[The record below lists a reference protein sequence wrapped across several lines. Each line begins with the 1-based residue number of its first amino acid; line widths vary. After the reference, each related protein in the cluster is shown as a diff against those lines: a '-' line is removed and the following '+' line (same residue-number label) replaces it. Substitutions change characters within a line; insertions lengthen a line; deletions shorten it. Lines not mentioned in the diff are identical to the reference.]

1 MKCVTISLGSSTEPQ
16 GLTFGFSYYTDV
28 NMGKIIKSPWA
39 YPGEELVLELGVSQD
54 TGLDTQEAK
63 KRLKQYGPNRLRE
76 TKRKSS
82 WKILFEQFK
91 GLIAALLVVAALVS
105 FFFGDF
111 IEGIAIVVVIM
122 INATIG
128 FFTELKAVRSME
140 GLRRL
145 GSVSVRVR
153 RDGEI
158 QEIPA
163 EGLIP
168 GDIVVLEG
176 GYIVNADIRLLT
188 SSKFQTDE
196 SALTGESLPVS
207 KSVETLDVDTPL
219 AERANMLYK
228 GTAVTRGSCEGI
240 VITTGMETELGQ
252 ISSLVEEAEEE
263 ITPLEKRLNQLGHKL
278 IVATLI
284 IAAFVA
290 TAGILV
296 GKGAFLM
303 IETSIA
309 LAVAAIPE
317 GLPIVATIALA
328 RGMLRMAR
336 RNALISQLSAVE
348 TLGATNVIFTD
359 KTGTLTENRMT
370 VTLIALDSGDI
381 EVSGDSVVS
390 EEAFTR
396 NDERVAPLKNKILR
410 KALEIS
416 ILCNNASLESKEL
429 NEENKVVGDPMEGAL
444 LIAGVKTGL
453 YREELTRNLP
463 EVHEE
468 AFDSDVK
475 MMATFHKDND
485 RYLVAV
491 KGAPEYILNLSSH
504 ILTEEGEREMSD
516 EKRKKW
522 LNKNN
527 QMAEKGLRVV
537 AIATKIA
544 DSIDSEPY
552 KHLTLLALIGL
563 EDPPREDVRKAI
575 ELCQDAGIK
584 VVMVTGDQA
593 VTASN
598 IGSDVGLVDKKEIE
612 VIHGKDLKNPDELSE
627 EEKQKILQVPI
638 FARVN
643 PRQKLNL
650 IDLYQKNGAIVAMTG
665 DGVNDAP
672 ALKEADIGIAMGQ
685 RGTEVA
691 REAADM
697 VLKDDAFPTI
707 VTAIEQGR
715 VIFNNIRKFVLYLIS
730 CNVSEIMVVTSAT
743 IVNLPLPI
751 LPLQILFLNLVSDVF
766 PALALGVGEG
776 DRNVMKQPPQ
786 DPGEPILARRHWL
799 DVGRYGFLMTISVF
813 GALILALKW
822 LGMGER
828 QAVSV
833 SFLTLAFTQLWH
845 VFNMRDKGS
854 NFLRNSITRNPF
866 IWGALF
872 ICIGL
877 LLVALYVPVLSD
889 VLKLVN
895 PGMKG
900 WIIVIAM
907 SLIPLVVGQFI
918 KARGS
923 RESQ

>member
-1 MKCVTISLGSSTEPQ
+1 MKRIL
-16 GLTFGFSYYTDV
+16 
-28 NMGKIIKSPWA
+28 KSPWA
-39 YPGEELVLELGVSQD
+39 YPGEELIQELCVSQD
-54 TGLDTQEAK
+54 TGLATQEAK
-63 KRLKQYGPNRLRE
+63 RRLKQYGPNRLRE

-91 GLIAALLVVAALVS
+91 GLIVALLVVAALVS

-176 GYIVNADIRLLT
+176 GDIVNADIRLLT
-188 SSKFQTDE
+188 SSKLQADE

-219 AERANMLYK
+219 AERADMLYK

-370 VTLIALDSGDI
+370 VALIALDSGDI
-381 EVSGDSVVS
+381 EVH

-396 NDERVAPLKNKILR
+396 NDEPVAPLKNKILR
-410 KALEIS
+410 KALGIS

-429 NEENKVVGDPMEGAL
+429 NEESKVVGDPMEGAL

-463 EVHEE
+463 EVREE

-491 KGAPEYILNLSSH
+491 KGAPEYILNSSSH

-516 EKRKKW
+516 EKRKEW

-598 IGSDVGLVDKKEIE
+598 IGSDVGLADKNEID

-638 FARVN
+638 FARVS

-697 VLKDDAFPTI
+697 VLKDDSFPTI
-707 VTAIEQGR
+707 VAAIEQGR

-845 VFNMRDKGS
+845 VFNMRDRGS

-907 SLIPLVVGQFI
+907 SLIPLMVGQFI

-923 RESQ
+923 REFQ

>member
-1 MKCVTISLGSSTEPQ
+1 MKRIL
-16 GLTFGFSYYTDV
+16 
-28 NMGKIIKSPWA
+28 KSPWA
-39 YPGEELVLELGVSQD
+39 YPGEELIQELCVSQD
-54 TGLDTQEAK
+54 TGLATQEAK
-63 KRLKQYGPNRLRE
+63 RRLKQYGPNRLRE

-91 GLIAALLVVAALVS
+91 GLIVALLVVAALVS

-176 GYIVNADIRLLT
+176 GDIVNADIRLLT
-188 SSKFQTDE
+188 SSKLQADE

-219 AERANMLYK
+219 AERADMLYK

-370 VTLIALDSGDI
+370 VALIALDSGDI
-381 EVSGDSVVS
+381 EVH

-396 NDERVAPLKNKILR
+396 DDEPVAPLKNKILR
-410 KALEIS
+410 KALGIS

-429 NEENKVVGDPMEGAL
+429 NEESKVVGDPMEGAL

-463 EVHEE
+463 EVREE

-491 KGAPEYILNLSSH
+491 KGAPEYILNSSSH

-516 EKRKKW
+516 EKRKEW

-598 IGSDVGLVDKKEIE
+598 IGSDVGLADKNEID

-638 FARVN
+638 FARVS

-697 VLKDDAFPTI
+697 VLKDDSFPTI
-707 VTAIEQGR
+707 VAAIEQGR

-845 VFNMRDKGS
+845 VFNMRDRGS

-907 SLIPLVVGQFI
+907 SLIPLMVGQFI

-923 RESQ
+923 REFQ

>member
-1 MKCVTISLGSSTEPQ
+1 M
-16 GLTFGFSYYTDV
+16 TFGIFYYIDV
-28 NMGKIIKSPWA
+28 SMERIIKSPWA
-39 YPGEELVLELGVSQD
+39 YSGEELIQELGVSQD

-63 KRLKQYGPNRLRE
+63 RRLKQYGPNRLRE
-76 TKRKSS
+76 TKRKSP
-82 WKILFEQFK
+82 WRILFEQFK
-91 GLIAALLVVAALVS
+91 GLIVALLVVAALVS

-111 IEGIAIVVVIM
+111 IGSIAIVVVIM
-122 INATIG
+122 INASIG

-176 GYIVNADIRLLT
+176 GDIVNADIRLLT
-188 SSKFQTDE
+188 SSKLQADE

-207 KSVETLDVDTPL
+207 KFIETFDIDVLL
-219 AERANMLYK
+219 AERVNMLYK
-228 GTAVTRGSCEGI
+228 GTFVTRGSCEGI

-381 EVSGDSVVS
+381 EVSGESIVS

-396 NDERVAPLKNKILR
+396 NDESVAPLKNKILR
-410 KALEIS
+410 KALEVG
-416 ILCNNASLESKEL
+416 ILCNNASLQSKEL
-429 NEENKVVGDPMEGAL
+429 NEETKVVGDPMEGAL
-444 LIAGVKTGL
+444 LAAGVKAGL
-453 YREELTRNLP
+453 YRKELTRNLP
-463 EVHEE
+463 EVREE

-516 EKRKKW
+516 GKRKEW

-527 QMAEKGLRVV
+527 QMAEEGLRVV

-598 IGSDVGLVDKKEIE
+598 IGSDVGLADKKEIE

-638 FARVN
+638 FARVS

-697 VLKDDAFPTI
+697 VLQDDSFPTI
-707 VTAIEQGR
+707 VAAIEQGR

-776 DRNVMKQPPQ
+776 DKNVMKQPPRN
-786 DPGEPILARRHWL
+786 PGEPILTRRHWL
-799 DVGRYGFLMTISVF
+799 DVGKYGFLMTISVF

-918 KARGS
+918 KARGG
-923 RESQ
+923 REFQ

>member
-1 MKCVTISLGSSTEPQ
+1 M
-16 GLTFGFSYYTDV
+16 TFGFFYYTDV
-28 NMGKIIKSPWA
+28 NMKRILKSPWA
-39 YPGEELVLELGVSQD
+39 YPGEELIQELCVSQD
-54 TGLDTQEAK
+54 TGLATQEAK
-63 KRLKQYGPNRLRE
+63 RRLKQYGPNRLRE

-91 GLIAALLVVAALVS
+91 GLIVALLVVAALVS

-176 GYIVNADIRLLT
+176 GDIVNADIRLLT
-188 SSKFQTDE
+188 SSKLQADE

-219 AERANMLYK
+219 AERADMLYK

-370 VTLIALDSGDI
+370 VALIALDSGDI
-381 EVSGDSVVS
+381 EVH

-396 NDERVAPLKNKILR
+396 NDEPVAPLKNKILR
-410 KALEIS
+410 KALGIS

-429 NEENKVVGDPMEGAL
+429 NEESKVVGDPMEGAL

-463 EVHEE
+463 EVREE

-491 KGAPEYILNLSSH
+491 KGAPEYILNSSSH

-516 EKRKKW
+516 EKRKEW

-598 IGSDVGLVDKKEIE
+598 IGSDVGLADKNEID

-638 FARVN
+638 FARVS

-697 VLKDDAFPTI
+697 VLKDDSFPTI
-707 VTAIEQGR
+707 VAAIEQGR

-845 VFNMRDKGS
+845 VFNMRDRGS

-907 SLIPLVVGQFI
+907 SLIPLMVGQFI

-923 RESQ
+923 REFQ

>member
-1 MKCVTISLGSSTEPQ
+1 
-16 GLTFGFSYYTDV
+16 
-28 NMGKIIKSPWA
+28 MGKIIKNPWA
-39 YPGEELVLELGVSQD
+39 YPGEELVQELCVSQD
-54 TGLDTQEAK
+54 TGLATQEAK
-63 KRLKQYGPNRLRE
+63 RRLKQYGPNRLRE
-76 TKRKSS
+76 TKRKSP

-153 RDGEI
+153 RDSEI

-176 GYIVNADIRLLT
+176 GDIVNADIRLLT

-207 KSVETLDVDTPL
+207 KSIETLDIDTPL

-416 ILCNNASLESKEL
+416 ILCNNASLQSEEL

-463 EVHEE
+463 EVREE

-491 KGAPEYILNLSSH
+491 KGAPEYVLNSSSH

-516 EKRKKW
+516 EKRKEW

-527 QMAEKGLRVV
+527 QMAEEGLRVV

-593 VTASN
+593 ITASN
-598 IGSDVGLVDKKEIE
+598 IGYDVGLADKKEIE

-707 VTAIEQGR
+707 VAAIEQGR

-776 DRNVMKQPPQ
+776 DRNVMKQPPRN
-786 DPGEPILARRHWL
+786 PGEPILARRHWL

-854 NFLRNSITRNPF
+854 NFLRNNITRNPF

-900 WIIVIAM
+900 WIIVITM
-907 SLIPLVVGQFI
+907 SLIPLVIGQFI

-923 RESQ
+923 REFQ

>member
-1 MKCVTISLGSSTEPQ
+1 
-16 GLTFGFSYYTDV
+16 LTFGFFYYTDV
-28 NMGKIIKSPWA
+28 NMGKIIKNPWA
-39 YPGEELVLELGVSQD
+39 YPGEELVQELCVSQD
-54 TGLDTQEAK
+54 TGLATQEAK
-63 KRLKQYGPNRLRE
+63 RRLKQYGPNRLRE
-76 TKRKSS
+76 TKRKSP

-153 RDGEI
+153 RDSEI

-176 GYIVNADIRLLT
+176 GDIVNADIRLLT

-207 KSVETLDVDTPL
+207 KSIETLDIDTPL

-416 ILCNNASLESKEL
+416 ILCNNASLQSEEL

-463 EVHEE
+463 EVREE

-491 KGAPEYILNLSSH
+491 KGAPEYVLNSSSH

-516 EKRKKW
+516 EKRKEW

-593 VTASN
+593 ITASN
-598 IGSDVGLVDKKEIE
+598 IGYDVGLADKKEIE

-707 VTAIEQGR
+707 VAAIEQGR

-776 DRNVMKQPPQ
+776 DRNVMKQPPRN
-786 DPGEPILARRHWL
+786 PGEPILARRHWL
-799 DVGRYGFLMTISVF
+799 DIGGYGFLMTISVF

-900 WIIVIAM
+900 WIIVITM
-907 SLIPLVVGQFI
+907 SLIPLVIGQFI

-923 RESQ
+923 REFQ